1 MKNFL
6 LTIILWIFCI
16 LSSIAQD
23 ATGSSIEPAK
33 PAKWSETTNWEKRP
47 RLEDH
52 FWRKKV
58 RYRIDMLE
66 KVNKPFKESEPRNL
80 YDDNSKIYNS
90 NKEKFSFYKG
100 VIDALLAN
108 YALLII
114 PGYNPDTLDDGLEF
128 TEFQKRYKNVTSFGG
143 EAATADAEGGDEE
156 GDDDGDWDSEAG
168 ENETAKI
175 GAVQATVTKNATGD
189 VLETQTVELTQDFS
203 GMSKFIDV
211 IEDRIFE
218 KNKSDMYYKQEY
230 IILSAKGVNSE
241 VPLVAFRYEDIKD
254 IVLNNCLWKNRF
266 NDAEYRTIKEVF
278 ELRLFNSYLTVVGL
292 GQDYAIS
299 DINDSEKKRLQ
310 MIEYEHN
317 LFEF

>member
-1 MKNFL
+1 M
-6 LTIILWIFCI
+6 ISILF
-16 LSSIAQD
+16 SFAQD

-108 YALLII
+108 YALQII
-114 PGYNPDTLDDGLEF
+114 PGYNPDTLDNGLDF
-128 TEFQKRYKNVTSFGG
+128 PEFQKKYKNVTSFGG
-143 EAATADAEGGDEE
+143 ETSTGDAEGGEEE
-156 GDDDGDWDSEAG
+156 GDEESDWDSEAG
-168 ENETAKI
+168 DNETAKI
-175 GAVQATVTKNATGD
+175 GAVQAKVTTNTAGD
-189 VLETQTVELTQDFS
+189 VLQTQTVELTQDFS

-211 IEDRIFE
+211 IEDRIFD
-218 KNKSDMYYKQEY
+218 KNKSDMFYKQEY
-230 IILSAKGVNSE
+230 IILSAKGVNAE
-241 VPLVAFRYEDIKD
+241 VPLVAFRYDDVKD
-254 IVLNNCLWKNRF
+254 IVFNNCLWKNRF

-278 ELRLFNSYLTVVGL
+278 ELRLFNSFLTQVGL
-292 GQDYAIS
+292 GNEYGLQDIY
-299 DINDSEKKRLQ
+299 DSEKKRLQ
-310 MIEYEHN
+310 MIDYEHN